1 MPPKATGGIV
11 MFPQGNT
18 SFGVA
23 NIISAAAE
31 TSFAEGEHHCAPAHV
46 VLVPDGHLLS
56 SEKKGGK
63 DSPKRTKVLLE
74 NSPFGGISIPPELST
89 FRGRESP
96 LCRRWRHFPR
106 TAGASSHKRP
116 RGTKKSPLEPRERG
130 DFRGSIFTMCGVERN
145 NPLHHLQ

>member
-1 MPPKATGGIV
+1 

-31 TSFAEGEHHCAPAHV
+31 TSFAEGEHHCAKAHV

-89 FRGRESP
+89 FRGQLAP
-96 LCRRWRHFPR
+96 LNDQGGR
-106 TAGASSHKRP
+106 
-116 RGTKKSPLEPRERG
+116 KSPPW
-130 DFRGSIFTMCGVERN
+130 
-145 NPLHHLQ
+145 NPAKG